1 MSKVTT
7 IQLTSKKLKGQ
18 LIISYIFIIVG
29 ILLIITNAGANHDS
43 SSIGWGAFSTLIGFG
58 WLAVTRIRIWWNHK

>member
-7 IQLTSKKLKGQ
+7 IQLTSKQLKGH

-29 ILLIITNAGANHDS
+29 ILLIITNAGTNHDS
-43 SSIGWGAFSTLIGFG
+43 SSIGWGALSTLIGFG
-58 WLAVTRIRIWWNHK
+58 WLAVTRIRIWWDHK